1 VFISSP
7 VVLAKLHEMIENC
20 LLEGH
25 EIAIAFNETTFLDQQ
40 FANQTLCEQ
49 SCSASACRRP
59 VSGCLCPAPWMR
71 VNTQPCVLLIH
82 VLLMRVV
89 EQGDGGAEIR
99 LRERERELEIARE
112 DVSKANTE
120 IQKLKAK
127 NTELQRELTT
137 GETY

>member
-1 VFISSP
+1 
-7 VVLAKLHEMIENC
+7 
-20 LLEGH
+20 
-25 EIAIAFNETTFLDQQ
+25 
-40 FANQTLCEQ
+40 
-49 SCSASACRRP
+49 
-59 VSGCLCPAPWMR
+59 
-71 VNTQPCVLLIH
+71 
-82 VLLMRVV
+82 VV